1 MGAEHHRDEIVD
13 QTIRSLRKS
22 RLRSPEE
29 ASDAAL
35 ERTST
40 FIPDFLAGP
49 NVPRE
54 LAVRHDL
61 FVQYVNVLAPAAVF
75 TQPQTPISHALIVSI
90 MHLITLVFNDGCEVE
105 CLPRGHLRH
114 AEPDNVLFI
123 LRHLRA
129 LPLQDVLFGQEL
141 GDQLLVNLVAIVND
155 ITAAVD
161 PDEAAVITAGF
172 KLLSI
177 LEPQDRELV
186 LAQSIQIMEP
196 IGLPFFKRIPIRV
209 SDSTLTHY
217 LVAQDTGDGSAA

>member
-1 MGAEHHRDEIVD
+1 MGAGHHDEIVE

-22 RLRSPEE
+22 RRRSPNE
-29 ASDAAL
+29 ASDGPA
-35 ERTST
+35 ERSST
-40 FIPDFLAGP
+40 FIPDFLSGP
-49 NVPRE
+49 NVPE
-54 LAVRHDL
+54 DLATRHDI
-61 FVQYVNVLAPAAVF
+61 FVQYVNVLAPTSVF
-75 TQPQTPISHALIVSI
+75 PQPQTPISHALLVSI
-90 MHLITLVFNDGCEVE
+90 MHLITLVFNQGYEVE

-129 LPLQDVLFGQEL
+129 LPLQDVLFGPEEP

-177 LEPQDRELV
+177 LEPTDRDAV

-196 IGLPFFKRIPIRV
+196 IGLPFFKRVPITV
-209 SDSTLTHY
+209 SDNALTYY
-217 LVAQDTGDGSAA
+217 LAAQDTGP